1 MVVGFITTH
10 AITTN
15 VVILNPAHGEV
26 YSIQHYVIKV
36 CQWLAAGQWDS
47 PSTPV
52 SSTNK
57 TNRHDIA
64 ERLLK
69 VALSTVSNPF
79 NKKMS
84 NEDL

>member
-15 VVILNPAHGEV
+15 VVILNPADGEV

-69 VALSTVSNPF
+69 VALSTVTNPF